1 MNKRRFLSS
10 RLARA
15 LGLVTSARGATSS
28 QTAEPAAARPTID
41 ANVDEVLNEA
51 SSRPWHG
58 AHRRM
63 PRV

>member
-15 LGLVTSARGATSS
+15 LGLVTSARSATGSRS
-28 QTAEPAAARPTID
+28 AYPAAARPTID
-41 ANVDEVLNEA
+41 ANVDEALNEA

-58 AHRRM
+58 AHRWI
-63 PRV
+63 PRL